1 MGTTTATSI
10 EHVGWATTD
19 LDEACER
26 LETEFGSRLRI
37 DEARASSRGL
47 SLSMRG
53 TADFRCGTVRLPTQL
68 TFDCADND
76 VIIVNT
82 MQAGMIGGVGASHT
96 FAYRPGDV
104 YLSNFP
110 GARYRCHTD
119 HSVTHIIVIPTRY
132 LIESV
137 GAAPSLRFLSVN
149 PVSVQA
155 AGRWIETVDQVGQV
169 LRDRDAQTDLSLA
182 AIARTLSARIVETF
196 PTTTT
201 PAVPQPGRLMP
212 HTLWQA
218 LDFIEAGAG
227 IDISVWDIARS
238 VDLTPSGVAYLFR
251 RHLDTTPMAHL
262 RQVRL
267 SRAHQELVDGDLEA
281 TSVSEVAARWGFP
294 RPDSFAVLYRRTYG
308 QSPYTTL
315 RG

>member
-104 YLSNFP
+104 YL
-110 GARYRCHTD
+110 
-119 HSVTHIIVIPTRY
+119 
-132 LIESV
+132 
-137 GAAPSLRFLSVN
+137 
-149 PVSVQA
+149 
-155 AGRWIETVDQVGQV
+155 
-169 LRDRDAQTDLSLA
+169 
-182 AIARTLSARIVETF
+182 
-196 PTTTT
+196 
-201 PAVPQPGRLMP
+201 
-212 HTLWQA
+212 
-218 LDFIEAGAG
+218 
-227 IDISVWDIARS
+227 
-238 VDLTPSGVAYLFR
+238 
-251 RHLDTTPMAHL
+251 
-262 RQVRL
+262 
-267 SRAHQELVDGDLEA
+267 
-281 TSVSEVAARWGFP
+281 
-294 RPDSFAVLYRRTYG
+294 
-308 QSPYTTL
+308 
-315 RG
+315 